1 MTQGISFVIQA
12 FGSQVLAMIKADC
25 LISHATAK
33 SGGDI

>member
-1 MTQGISFVIQA
+1 MTQGTSFVIQA
-12 FGSQVLAMIKADC
+12 FGSRVLAMTKADC